1 MTPAVAAG
9 LRIALV
15 IAVLAAVYVPLGD
28 YMAKVYTT
36 DTDLRAND
44 LRIESLVY
52 RASRIDSR
60 AEQTW

>member
-9 LRIALV
+9 LQIALV